1 MARKLDPDV
10 SYLDV
15 EKSFYKNK
23 GKMGDYTL
31 NIPSDVIVEELRP
44 PKNPETSY
52 QKNPQNVKDS
62 NINLSRPTM
71 SKRPNAMRSSEGS
84 IHVQTQPNQIRG
96 NTIDT
101 NEAPNISLRKPT
113 VTQDDDFEINSKF
126 KIKPSVFLKMRKTS
140 SEDVS
145 NISLL
150 RKPEVGKP
158 NLESIQQKVSV
169 EDSFQTSL
177 DEVRGSDSETEI
189 SNKEEMSLDDINAI
203 NTVTSS
209 DELQL
214 NKSGLLVENNKDEEH
229 LYGNH
234 GTESILSKLDDDGV
248 VKGSVIGS
256 LISIV
261 KI

>member
-1 MARKLDPDV
+1 MARKLDPNV

-23 GKMGDYTL
+23 GKMGDYAL

-44 PKNPETSY
+44 PKKPDTSY
-52 QKNPQNVKDS
+52 QKKPQNVKDS
-62 NINLSRPTM
+62 SINLSRPTM
-71 SKRPNAMRSSEGS
+71 SRRPKAMKSSEGS
-84 IHVQTQPNQIRG
+84 IQAQTQPNQIRG
-96 NTIDT
+96 NNVDRS
-101 NEAPNISLRKPT
+101 EPPNISLRKPY

-126 KIKPSVFLKMRKTS
+126 RIEPNVFLKMRKPS

-150 RKPEVGKP
+150 RKPEVVKP
-158 NLESIQQKVSV
+158 NFESTKQKVSAG
-169 EDSFQTSL
+169 DSFQTSL
-177 DEVRGSDSETEI
+177 DEVRGSDSDTEI
-189 SNKEEMSLDDINAI
+189 SNKGEMSDDLNAI
-203 NTVTSS
+203 STVTSS

-214 NKSGLLVENNKDEEH
+214 IKSGLPVENNKDEEH

-234 GTESILSKLDDDGV
+234 DAKSILPKLDDDGV
-248 VKGSVIGS
+248 VTGNVIGS
-256 LISIV
+256 IISVV